1 MGSFRP
7 RRGYRPS
14 SDIASRMHGRQ
25 NFQLLQTVKNIKE
38 RYRRIRLFQERI
50 EGGQHACAHGVLE
63 FAYPVYELVYMTDMV
78 IVGGFE
84 PLARE
89 WKEILEQLH
98 HPTDCHVTKSIF
110 RSPNDICN
118 LDRASIYAGRDLRH
132 PVRRESDENRPGGCW
147 RDYPEVGKLLHGV
160 GCGTHGPRILQR
172 DDALRYIDQDLGGDL
187 QPPLAGGAEEPI
199 ILELRERLF
208 IFSSELEDIEKRPV
222 YVLSLAEEKRFGK
235 FRASR
240 SMSRVSSSSK
250 TTSTR

>member
-7 RRGYRPS
+7 RRDYRPS

-147 RDYPEVGKLLHGV
+147 RDYPEVGKLLQV
-160 GCGTHGPRILQR
+160 SAAALTGPAFSNAMMRSAISIRTSAATCSPRSQ
-172 DDALRYIDQDLGGDL
+172 
-187 QPPLAGGAEEPI
+187 AE
-199 ILELRERLF
+199 RRSQ
-208 IFSSELEDIEKRPV
+208 SSSNCANAC
-222 YVLSLAEEKRFGK
+222 LSS
-235 FRASR
+235 RASSR
-240 SMSRVSSSSK
+240 ISRNGLSMFSPWQR
-250 TTSTR
+250 RNDLENFEPPAQ